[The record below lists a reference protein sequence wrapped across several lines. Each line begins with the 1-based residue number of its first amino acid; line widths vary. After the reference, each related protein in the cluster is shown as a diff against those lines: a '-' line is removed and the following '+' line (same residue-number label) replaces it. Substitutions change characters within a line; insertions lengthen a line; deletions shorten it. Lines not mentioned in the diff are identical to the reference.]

1 MDTYSMDTAINKMS
15 QFVLYCRL
23 DELGCMYKALKFRV
37 ENASAKDRPS
47 LDCEI
52 DLIRSIEELHPGIK
66 TNPDGSTVSYCA
78 S

>member
-23 DELGCMYKALKFRV
+23 NELGCMYEALRFRV
-37 ENASAKDRPS
+37 ENAAAKDKPN
-47 LDCEI
+47 LDCAI

-66 TNPDGSTVSYCA
+66 SPRMV
-78 S
+78 